1 MAPTLQVESPAPPAA
16 RQKSSSR
23 ANTARYVA
31 GKIAASLAS
40 LAFVAVFNFFLFRV
54 LPGDPAKILTRNHAV
69 PPERIAELRRE
80 LGLDEPLLGQFR
92 TYVWNLLHGDLGI
105 SFKFRLPVSTV
116 IADRIW
122 PTLLLVGFSTIL

>member
-31 GKIAASLAS
+31 GKIAASVAS

-54 LPGDPAKILTRNHAV
+54 LPGDPAKMLTRNHRV
-69 PPERIAELRRE
+69 PPEQIEQLRRSM
-80 LGLDEPLLGQFR
+80 GFGQPLVVQFR
-92 TYVWNLLHGDLGI
+92 DYVTGLLTGNLGPV
-105 SFKFRLPVSTV
+105 SVKFRQPVGTV
-116 IADRIW
+116 IM
-122 PTLLLVGFSTIL
+122 